1 MPDMFG
7 RTTILGGAMSAE
19 ATRITFSGVTGLNT
33 LDKQA
38 GLIMQQLNIQY
49 SQNITRLYALE
60 DAKVYFIAGRTEGS
74 FTIQHVIG
82 PQGLLKSF
90 IEAYGNVCGVLDKVF
105 NISMATGCG
114 TEPTGGNLKQNTI
127 RLQCP
132 LITSINLQMQAQNM
146 IIGSGI
152 QGMFVAM
159 EIVDNSGN
167 GLGVSRDMTALV

>member
-19 ATRITFSGVTGLNT
+19 ATRVTFT
-33 LDKQA
+33 QA
-38 GLIMQQLNIQY
+38 EGISDQKGLIMQQLNIQY

-74 FTIQHVIG
+74 FTVQHVIG
-82 PQGLLKSF
+82 PAGLQQEF
-90 IEAYGNVCGVLDKVF
+90 IKAYGNVCTALGKVF
-105 NISMATGCG
+105 NISMSTGCG
-114 TEPTGGNLKQNTI
+114 DGKSKAGQSTI
-127 RLQCP
+127 RLQNP

-159 EIVDNSGN
+159 DIVAPGGTGN
-167 GLGVSRDMTALV
+167 VLDVDVTAR